1 MLDIKTIRENP
12 DLIKKNI
19 KNRGMDVD
27 VDRLLELD
35 ERNRELIVKIDSM
48 RSELKAGS
56 KSKPTEKE
64 ILKMKKLGDEIK
76 SLDQEHEKVK
86 SEFLDLRCQIPNLT
100 HSSSPIGKD
109 DSENVEIERVGEP
122 TKFDFEPK
130 DHLTLGKDLD
140 LLDFEAG
147 AKVAGN
153 GFYFFKNELVILEL
167 ALINYAFEKL
177 VAKGFTPIATPDLA
191 RGNIMDGTGY
201 NPKGNEDQIY
211 EIKGEDLS
219 LIATSEITV
228 GGYLSNTVL
237 NEEDLDKKYVAF
249 SHCFR
254 REAGAY
260 GKESRGLY
268 RVHQFSKV
276 EMFIFCKPENS
287 EKLHQ
292 EIKEIEKEIFSEL
305 GIPFR
310 VVDICTGDL
319 GGPAYR
325 KYDLEGWMPMK
336 NDWGEIT
343 SCSNCTDYQARRL
356 NIKYKT
362 KKGEKEFVHTLNGT
376 AITSSR
382 TPLVIL
388 ENYQQADG
396 SVKIPEVLQKYTGFK
411 EIKR

>member
-1 MLDIKTIRENP
+1 MLDIKIIRENP
-12 DLIKKNI
+12 NLIKENI
-19 KNRGMDVD
+19 KNRRMNVD
-27 VDRLLELD
+27 VDKLLELD
-35 ERNRELIVKIDSM
+35 EKNRELIAKIDFM
-48 RSELKAGS
+48 RSKLKSGS
-56 KSKPTEKE
+56 KSKPTQEE

-76 SLDQEHEKVK
+76 LLEPQQENIKNELL
-86 SEFLDLRCQIPNLT
+86 ELRARIPNLT
-100 HSSSPIGKD
+100 HPSSPIGKD

-130 DHLTLGKDLD
+130 DHLILGKNLD
-140 LLDFEAG
+140 LLDFDAG
-147 AKVAGN
+147 AKVAGH
-153 GFYFFKNELVILEL
+153 GFYFFKNELVMLEL
-167 ALINYAFEKL
+167 ALINYGFEKL
-177 VAKGFTPIATPDLA
+177 INKGFTPIATPDLA
-191 RGNIMDGTGY
+191 RGFVMSGTGY

-211 EIKGEDLS
+211 EIKDEDLA

-228 GGYLSNTVL
+228 GGYLSDTIL
-237 NEEDLDKKYVAF
+237 NEDELDKKYVAF

-254 REAGAY
+254 KEAGAY

-276 EMFIFCKPENS
+276 EMFVFCKPENS

-292 EIKEIEKEIFSEL
+292 EIKEIEKEIYTEL
-305 GIPFR
+305 DIPFR
-310 VVDICTGDL
+310 VVDICTGDM
-319 GGPAYR
+319 GGPAYK

-362 KKGEKEFVHTLNGT
+362 KNGEKRFVHTLNGT

-382 TPLVIL
+382 VPLIIL

-396 SVKIPEVLQKYTGFK
+396 SVKIPETLQKYMGIK
-411 EIKR
+411 EIRR